1 VRVRVKKPTVSE
13 QMNKSVSE
21 KVQKYYD
28 QYNKETDPKR
38 KIDLKY
44 KMGRKIVNI
53 YFAEILSLT
62 DKDFGSFLKE
72 QFKDIQKAFDDLGK
86 DYVDKRM
93 SRGEMNLQDIELLAY
108 EGQTLDRFSK
118 GDFID
123 LSKSKLSQKNQL
135 ARMMLLSVLSMTQS
149 AVKEAYLTVALEP
162 LVQLN
167 NLVNRRFGADG
178 NWSTAVAILATHE
191 NLVKRKL
198 RDLGISEAEIE
209 KTSKEGG
216 LNPLVS
222 QLVKLIKLREKRDVS
237 LEFYKASGL
246 RNVRNELEH
255 RGYALKVS
263 HDEMRNILKDVLR
276 FEAELFPPAAT

>member
-1 VRVRVKKPTVSE
+1 
-13 QMNKSVSE
+13 MNKSISE

-44 KMGRKIVNI
+44 KLGRKILNI
-53 YFAEILSLT
+53 YFAEILSLN
-62 DKDFGSFLKE
+62 DKDFGYFLKE
-72 QFKDIQKAFDDLGK
+72 QFKDIEKAIENLGT
-86 DYVDKRM
+86 DYVNKRLA
-93 SRGEMNLQDIELLAY
+93 RGEMTLQDIELLAY

-118 GDFID
+118 YDFIN
-123 LSKSKLSQKNQL
+123 LNTSKLSKRKQFG
-135 ARMMLLSVLSMTQS
+135 RIMLLSVLSMTQS
-149 AVKEAYLTVALEP
+149 SVKDAYLSVALEP

-167 NLVNRRFGADG
+167 NLVSRRFDADS

-198 RDLGISEAEIE
+198 RDLGMSEAEIE

-216 LNPLVS
+216 LSPLVS
-222 QLVKLIKLREKRDVS
+222 QLVRIIKAKENRDVS
-237 LEFYKASGL
+237 LDFYKASGL

-276 FEAELFPPAAT
+276 FEAELFPAVTPQNGGKS